1 VSGGAVRWPPKP
13 DDGLSFVGRP
23 ETVYRITTPVYADQA
38 RLDWTAY
45 VSATLA
51 GSQRAG
57 GRFNPKGEF
66 GALYTSD
73 DEATAW
79 EETAARFAREG
90 VSGLPDNMRLLQI
103 TIEAGRYAD
112 LWKESVQ
119 KDFEITLDALVS
131 KVPTE
136 EQNEA
141 CLRLARAVRALADFL
156 TSPSARGPGSN
167 VALYPDSEGSGLRLS
182 FAGAA
187 ARRVPAHLVQR
198 AAEAW

>member
-1 VSGGAVRWPPKP
+1 VSGGAVGWPPKP

-23 ETVYRITTPVYADQA
+23 ETVYRITTSVYADQA

-45 VSATLA
+45 VSATLV

-79 EETAARFAREG
+79 EETAARFEREG
-90 VSGLPDNMRLLQI
+90 VPGLPGNMHVLQI
-103 TIEAGRYAD
+103 TVEAGRYAD
-112 LWKESVQ
+112 LWKEAVQ
-119 KDFEITLDALVS
+119 NDFEITLDALVS
-131 KVPTE
+131 NDPTD
-136 EQNEA
+136 EQKEA
-141 CLRLARAVRALADFL
+141 CLKVARAVRALADFL
-156 TSPSARGPGSN
+156 TSPSARGRGSN
-167 VALYPDSEGSGLRLS
+167 VPLYPDREGSGLRLS

-187 ARRVPAHLVQR
+187 ARRLPAHLVQR
-198 AAEAW
+198 ATEAW